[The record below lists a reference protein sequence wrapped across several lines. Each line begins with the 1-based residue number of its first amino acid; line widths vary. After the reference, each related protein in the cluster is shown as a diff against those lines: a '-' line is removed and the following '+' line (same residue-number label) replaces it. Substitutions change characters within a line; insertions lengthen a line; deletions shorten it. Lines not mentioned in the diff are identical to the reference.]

1 MRRIDKVKSKKMK
14 NVKYIEVVDK
24 KRLKIVFNNNQE
36 IIVKAVCEDYGY
48 DSSIYLEKD
57 NS

>member
-24 KRLKIVFNNNQE
+24 KRLKINNNQE

-48 DSSIYLEKD
+48 DSGIYLEKD